1 MNARGPEICKAWKPL
16 RSTSTHC
23 EGQNAARTLPQ
34 ERHKQQPSV
43 NAQKAA
49 TMSSWMKTLQ
59 SGANKV
65 GRAPARQSNV
75 APGTRRRLDGVAA
88 TASSAARK
96 GCLQQSHK
104 LHTAICPA
112 WGCYAACNMRARRGG
127 VTSTASTSARRV
139 THRLT
144 GSLAHRQRSREAQAL
159 RRDLAAQGRHQIPKR
174 GLGRDLF

>member
-1 MNARGPEICKAWKPL
+1 MPADPKFAKLGNLSDIDIDALRGPKRCP
-16 RSTSTHC
+16 H
-23 EGQNAARTLPQ
+23 AASGATRAAAV
-34 ERHKQQPSV
+34 V

-112 WGCYAACNMRARRGG
+112 WGCYAACNMRA
-127 VTSTASTSARRV
+127 TPSTSARRV
-139 THRLT
+139 CDAQTHL
-144 GSLAHRQRSREAQAL
+144 
-159 RRDLAAQGRHQIPKR
+159 I
-174 GLGRDLF
+174 